1 MKKRTATKSHFS
13 PLRHWSL
20 LILLFGS
27 FVVLG
32 LQAGMLQWEQGEFLK
47 QQGEAR
53 VVRTLT
59 IKSTRGRIRD
69 RNGELLAVSTPV
81 DSLWM
86 DPQLLCESK
95 SAMAQVASA
104 LGRSEASLAQEC
116 VKAGSTSFRFLK
128 RHMAPAD
135 ASKILEL
142 NIQGLFSQ
150 REYKRYYPTG
160 PNSAHIVG
168 FTNIDDV
175 GQEGLERN
183 FDALL
188 SGTSG
193 RIRVVRDRKG
203 RVIDSVDRLKE
214 VEHGEDLDISIDSRI
229 QYATRRA
236 LAKVVREFNA
246 VGASAVVLDSHTG
259 EILSMVNFPDYNPNR
274 RRSGESSTY
283 RNRAVTDL
291 FEPGS
296 TVKPFTVAMAHDSGE
311 FNVDQIISTSPGEMK
326 IGRHVIHDVH
336 DYGDLS
342 VSRVIIKSSNVGV
355 AKIALQL
362 SPQQLVGVLHN
373 VGFGAPSGVELPGE
387 RAGYLPRREKWR
399 PIEHATLSYGY
410 GLSSTPIQLAQ
421 AYSVLAS
428 GGKLVPLT
436 IRKRRQPA
444 KSERVLAESVVKKI
458 TQMLELVVSSA
469 GTSKRASVPHYRA
482 AGKTGTSKKV
492 VDGRYAAN
500 KYFSSFA
507 GFAPASNPRFVMAVV
522 VDEPRKGGYFG
533 GLVAAPVFAE
543 VMAETLRLY
552 NVHPDKIS
560 PDAQHVARLVRPEG
574 DV

>member
-1 MKKRTATKSHFS
+1 
-13 PLRHWSL
+13 
-20 LILLFGS
+20 
-27 FVVLG
+27 
-32 LQAGMLQWEQGEFLK
+32 
-47 QQGEAR
+47 
-53 VVRTLT
+53 
-59 IKSTRGRIRD
+59 
-69 RNGELLAVSTPV
+69 
-81 DSLWM
+81 
-86 DPQLLCESK
+86 
-95 SAMAQVASA
+95 
-104 LGRSEASLAQEC
+104 
-116 VKAGSTSFRFLK
+116 
-128 RHMAPAD
+128 
-135 ASKILEL
+135 
-142 NIQGLFSQ
+142 
-150 REYKRYYPTG
+150 
-160 PNSAHIVG
+160 
-168 FTNIDDV
+168 
-175 GQEGLERN
+175 
-183 FDALL
+183 
-188 SGTSG
+188 
-193 RIRVVRDRKG
+193 
-203 RVIDSVDRLKE
+203 
-214 VEHGEDLDISIDSRI
+214 
-229 QYATRRA
+229 
-236 LAKVVREFNA
+236 
-246 VGASAVVLDSHTG
+246 
-259 EILSMVNFPDYNPNR
+259 
-274 RRSGESSTY
+274 
-283 RNRAVTDL
+283 
-291 FEPGS
+291 
-296 TVKPFTVAMAHDSGE
+296 
-311 FNVDQIISTSPGEMK
+311 MK

-421 AYSVLAS
+421 AYSVLAN

-469 GTSKRASVPHYRA
+469 GTAKRASVPHYRA

>member
-1 MKKRTATKSHFS
+1 MAV
-13 PLRHWSL
+13 LWSW
-20 LILLFGS
+20 GC
-27 FVVLG
+27 
-32 LQAGMLQWEQGEFLK
+32 
-47 QQGEAR
+47 R
-53 VVRTLT
+53 
-59 IKSTRGRIRD
+59 
-69 RNGELLAVSTPV
+69 LACS
-81 DSLWM
+81 
-86 DPQLLCESK
+86 
-95 SAMAQVASA
+95 
-104 LGRSEASLAQEC
+104 
-116 VKAGSTSFRFLK
+116 
-128 RHMAPAD
+128 
-135 ASKILEL
+135 
-142 NIQGLFSQ
+142 
-150 REYKRYYPTG
+150 
-160 PNSAHIVG
+160 NSAHIVG

-296 TVKPFTVAMAHDSGE
+296 TVKPFTVAMALDSGE

-355 AKIALQL
+355 AKVALQL

-421 AYSVLAS
+421 AYSVLAN

-469 GTSKRASVPHYRA
+469 GTAKRASVPHYRA